1 MVNKQLADWIKSEEA
16 HGYSETQLRKYLI
29 QQGYNKKDI
38 EDAIKSLSQTEIKFS
53 LVNYVKTI
61 SIPLFLVFI
70 LSFIFLSYSFDKLL
84 EGIILLVI
92 LGVFAFIIDI
102 LYKKNKST
110 LAKWI
115 AGLSLIV
122 LIFYSF
128 NFEVLYSIIMFVLI
142 AIHSLTYFF
151 KSKKKYPL
159 ESIFLTL
166 LISLTFSFAISF
178 LVYLIY
184 AYGIFALIGTIQ
196 AFILNLVMFPLF
208 IIFIVSYFL
217 ISIKLLKKSTD
228 EFDYVAYFRFKH
240 FPFSMLNILSSKEEN
255 IRKSIIKSTAI
266 LSILLL
272 LIGLVTTAI
281 LGISFVNNTYSGISD
296 AQEDLS
302 SQIQYSH
309 DRYEKIIESKGF
321 YEETRINR
329 VFEKN
334 GEFLYLE
341 REFEDVNRIFFNC
354 DTNLN
359 CQQKSFNPNQKI
371 ENQVSLSGFNAFLI
385 AENETGKSIFLLPTE
400 SYDEIISHN
409 VFEFE
414 DAELQNTQI
423 SNEINT
429 QWQSIHRG
437 IINREIIAPK
447 SWQEKLSFFYT
458 GKAYDDVIDYILFVT
473 NLGLSLSD
481 IRQSMQIVPQE
492 YKWINENAVNNTP
505 FYDGTQTIQEHIQ
518 KLQNNI
524 NQIYPKLSESKQDEE
539 GGVGTIMSMGLFDEQ
554 GSLFDKASDKIYKH
568 LDIYKAIERLGSELS
583 EIRQNFQ
590 TEKINQDYDKRNIQ
604 ESDTN
609 KILRLKIVE
618 TKIANKVIRDCK
630 TNECKM
636 QIISLTKNPKLCT
649 QLDYNERDQCIIDYS
664 IYDKKIC
671 EEIREESLKNDCLNK

>member
-16 HGYSETQLRKYLI
+16 HGYSETQLRNYLT
-29 QQGYNKKDI
+29 QQGYNKRDI

-70 LSFIFLSYSFDKLL
+70 LSFIFLSYSFDKIS

-92 LGVFAFIIDI
+92 LGVFAFIIDL

-128 NFEVLYSIIMFVLI
+128 NFEVLYAIIMFVLI

-166 LISLTFSFAISF
+166 FISLTFSFTITSI
-178 LVYLIY
+178 VYLVY
-184 AYGIFALIGTIQ
+184 AYGIFALIGIIQ
-196 AFILNLVMFPLF
+196 AFILNLVIFPLF
-208 IIFIVSYFL
+208 IIFIVSYLL
-217 ISIKLLKKSTD
+217 ISIKLLKMSTD
-228 EFDYVAYFRFKH
+228 EFDYFAYFRFKH
-240 FPFSMLNILSSKEEN
+240 FPFSILNILSSKEED
-255 IRKSIIKSTAI
+255 IKKSIIKSTVI
-266 LSILLL
+266 LSL
-272 LIGLVTTAI
+272 LILIISLVTTAI
-281 LGISFVNNTYSGISD
+281 LGIVFVNNTYSQSIST
-296 AQEDLS
+296 QEEIS
-302 SQIQYSH
+302 EQIHYSY
-309 DRYEKIIESKGF
+309 DRYNALVELKG
-321 YEETRINR
+321 YNEDMRLNR
-329 VFEKN
+329 VIEKD
-334 GEFLYLE
+334 GEFLYM
-341 REFEDVNRIFFNC
+341 EFELENINTIFFNC

-371 ENQVSLSGFNAFLI
+371 ENQVSLSGINTFI
-385 AENETGKSIFLLPTE
+385 TAEDENGKSIFLLPTE

-437 IINREIIAPK
+437 IINREISAPK
-447 SWQEKLSFFYT
+447 DWQEKLSFFYS
-458 GKAYDDVIDYILFVT
+458 GKAYDDLIDYIVFVT
-473 NLGLSLSD
+473 NLGLSLGD

-518 KLQNNI
+518 KLQNNV
-524 NQIYPKLSESKQDEE
+524 NQLYPKLSEIKQDDT
-539 GGVGTIMSMGLFDEQ
+539 GGVASIMSMGLFDEQ
-554 GSLFDKASDKIYKH
+554 GSLFDKASAKIYKH
-568 LDIYKAIERLGSELS
+568 LDIYKAIERLGTELS
-583 EIRQNFQ
+583 DIRQKFQ

-604 ESDTN
+604 ESDTD

-618 TKIANKVIRDCK
+618 TKIANKVIGDCK

-664 IYDKKIC
+664 IYDKEIC
-671 EEIREESLKNDCLNK
+671 EEIRDESLKNDCLNK